1 MRDRGLLPKF
11 GGGVLSTGAKIST
24 YEAKKLESVFL
35 NTFDV

>member
-1 MRDRGLLPKF
+1 MRDWGLLPKF